1 MKNKKLKE
9 LSTILLKEKN
19 SQISYLRFNLILNQ
33 INIKNSLK
41 WKKWN
46 NDDEESLIDDLKDLK
61 ESLAS
66 SALYKIF
73 LNSIYG
79 ISLYNYNER
88 KQQLY
93 NGINDSAVVNSSVFE
108 GTNIYLVHDDKIFA
122 QLSQS
127 ITGVFNV
134 EEHSSE
140 YPDLSFKPTIYL
152 IYIKD
157 FRDLITEENY
167 DDYITD
173 IRIFSEEK
181 ELEIVK
187 VKKYVNN
194 HDITLRIDV
203 SDYIKAY
210 FDTLITLGDE

>member
-33 INIKNSLK
+33 IKIKASIK
-41 WKKWN
+41 WKNKYMSEL
-46 NDDEESLIDDLKDLK
+46 NDIRECIESSSLYRLIIN
-61 ESLAS
+61 
-66 SALYKIF
+66 SA
-73 LNSIYG
+73 YG
-79 ISLYNYNER
+79 ILCNEKKQSNTNYYRFNET
-88 KQQLY
+88 
-93 NGINDSAVVNSSVFE
+93 IVIDSSVFE

-122 QLSQS
+122 QLSS
-127 ITGVFNV
+127 SLTGVFNV
-134 EEHSSE
+134 EEHSLESE
-140 YPDLSFKPTIYL
+140 YPDLRFKPTIYL
-152 IYIKD
+152 IDIKD
-157 FRDLITEENY
+157 FRNLITEENY

-210 FDTLITLGDE
+210 FDTLMTLGGE